1 MNKIIGLIMTYNNL
15 HFFKC
20 VLQQMLDFCDEVI
33 LIEGCHFTEYPKEST
48 DGTCEYIKTLKHP
61 KLKIIPDFERNSD
74 RYDVVQLE
82 LRRRHSEESKYWKP
96 GNWILQWD
104 DDILFFNK
112 DLEILKTVL
121 MDERIP
127 VDTVIVRERR
137 FAYNFRFNILMP
149 YDFRGFRCKRI
160 TDGCK
165 YMSGVSQ
172 LYYKDGSRYL
182 DAKNLGQLDNAACHH
197 YLRVR
202 TSDRV
207 KLRWELSVNK
217 GCIKNKHNYKIWEKI
232 KWDKDEDI
240 LTQKDDFNI
249 VLGTGERDGILSIYN
264 GKHPEVLDNHPWRY
278 INDVRDIV

>member
-1 MNKIIGLIMTYNNL
+1 
-15 HFFKC
+15 
-20 VLQQMLDFCDEVI
+20 MLDFCDEVI

-104 DDILFFNK
+104 DDILFFNN
-112 DLEILKTVL
+112 DLTTLKHAL
-121 MDERIP
+121 KNEKK
-127 VDTVIVRERR
+127 VDTIVVRERR
-137 FAYNFRFNILMP
+137 FAYNFRFNMLMP
-149 YDFRGFRCKRI
+149 YSFRGFRCKRI
-160 TDGCK
+160 TEGCG
-165 YMSGVSQ
+165 YRSGVSH
-172 LYYKDGSRYL
+172 LHYKDGSKYL
-182 DAKNLGQLDNAACHH
+182 NRELACMKNMACYH

-207 KLRWELSVNK
+207 KFRWEISVNK
-217 GCIKNKHNYKIWEKI
+217 GCAASKHKYKFWEKI

-240 LTQKDDFNI
+240 LTQEDDFRVVIGTLEKEGIFNI
-249 VLGTGERDGILSIYN
+249 YS

-278 INDVRDIV
+278 INDVRNIKV